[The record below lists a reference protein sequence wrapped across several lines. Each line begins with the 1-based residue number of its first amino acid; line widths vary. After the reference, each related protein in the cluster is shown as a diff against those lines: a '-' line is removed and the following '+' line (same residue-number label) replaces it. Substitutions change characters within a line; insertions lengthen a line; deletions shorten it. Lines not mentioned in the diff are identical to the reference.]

1 MQGVRGRQTWMYVSV
16 LAIVGAL
23 ILANALFSQQRATA
37 SSTQGAT
44 ITLNAPAQARAG
56 KLIEIDLIAAN
67 VHNLAGYQAT
77 VEFNQ
82 ANVRLVGASIADD
95 IKGSGRDFLPLGP
108 LERPGAVVLGAASC
122 PADRCSDPRP
132 AQARRI
138 TRGVDGRVKLGTVRF
153 YAAAP
158 GQYPL
163 TLTDVRLVDPQG
175 QLLPVTAASIVL
187 NVSAR

>member
-1 MQGVRGRQTWMYVSV
+1 MYGSV
-16 LAIVGAL
+16 VVLLGML
-23 ILANALFSQQRATA
+23 ILASVIFSQQPATA
-37 SSTQGAT
+37 SQTQSAT
-44 ITLNAPAQARAG
+44 ITLNAPAHARPG
-56 KLIEIDLIAAN
+56 TLIEVDLIAGN

-82 ANVRLVGASIADD
+82 AHMRLVGASIADD

-108 LERPGAVVLGAASC
+108 LERAGAVVLGAASC
-122 PADRCSDPRP
+122 PANRCSDPRP
-132 AQARRI
+132 AQAQRI

-163 TLTDVRLVDPQG
+163 TLSDVRLVDPQG
-175 QLLPVTAASIVL
+175 QFLPVTAASIVL
-187 NVSAR
+187 NVSAK